1 MGQLRGGTCKR
12 NITPP
17 VGAWMA
23 GYGGRDHGAEGVHDE
38 LFARVIVLDD
48 GETQLAIVIRDL
60 CFSENNE
67 LAMLAERVQER
78 AGIGREH
85 LFVADTH
92 THSGPDTHYG
102 EDAKNRVYLENLT
115 DVVAG
120 AIVEAQ
126 GQMRDATVA
135 HAVRPVQCGINRREK
150 TEDGRTILGCNPDGP
165 CDTVANVLCFADAE
179 SGEALATLFRHG
191 VHGVVMGGDSY
202 LISGDCP
209 GAAEAFVE
217 RNVDGVAAF
226 MAGCSGDINAH
237 PRLSFEAVE
246 MLGQR
251 LGGAVCQG
259 MTECDEP
266 RRDVKL
272 AGLVREVALPVEAVP
287 PAAESE
293 AIIAVLEPKL
303 RAIEDGTDTEGL
315 SRWHTEREL
324 EHARERLAAA
334 QSGEPIAGKPIGVHV
349 LAIGDIALIG
359 YPNEVFFETG
369 QAVQEQSPFAITLPV
384 THVGGW
390 AGYVPTAA
398 AYPDGGYEVDVARAS
413 HMGLRIVP
421 EAETV
426 LRDESLKAL
435 EQAKALVG

>member
-1 MGQLRGGTCKR
+1 M
-12 NITPP
+12 
-17 VGAWMA
+17 
-23 GYGGRDHGAEGVHDE
+23 
-38 LFARVIVLDD
+38 
-48 GETQLAIVIRDL
+48 
-60 CFSENNE
+60 
-67 LAMLAERVQER
+67 
-78 AGIGREH
+78 
-85 LFVADTH
+85 
-92 THSGPDTHYG
+92 
-102 EDAKNRVYLENLT
+102 
-115 DVVAG
+115 
-120 AIVEAQ
+120 
-126 GQMRDATVA
+126 
-135 HAVRPVQCGINRREK
+135 
-150 TEDGRTILGCNPDGP
+150 
-165 CDTVANVLCFADAE
+165 
-179 SGEALATLFRHG
+179 
-191 VHGVVMGGDSY
+191 
-202 LISGDCP
+202 
-209 GAAEAFVE
+209 
-217 RNVDGVAAF
+217 
-226 MAGCSGDINAH
+226 
-237 PRLSFEAVE
+237 
-246 MLGQR
+246 
-251 LGGAVCQG
+251 
-259 MTECDEP
+259 
-266 RRDVKL
+266 
-272 AGLVREVALPVEAVP
+272 P

-293 AIIAVLEPKL
+293 AIIADLEPKL
-303 RAIEDGTDTEGL
+303 RAIEDGTDTEDL